1 MGELRKLM
9 GRGAGVMIAVLLSPS
24 LRAQPSDS
32 FSPKVLNRAP
42 VAEAPVE
49 ALPPADVSAAPQPP
63 CRSLSRLAPRLYR
76 CGQVLVQLNEGSA
89 FPEDL
94 KTKSWREALKT
105 LKGQGAIAKAWIS
118 SPDDIVLQAA
128 PNDPRFGDESYF
140 NGDGTAV
147 DIGALEA
154 WGTVTGRSDVIV
166 AVIDSGLAVDHPD
179 LKDNVWKNTGET
191 PGNGVDD
198 DGNGLTDDVNGFDF
212 EGNVPSVTDGVGH
225 GTNMAGV
232 IGAVGN
238 NGTGMA
244 GLNWAVQIMPLK
256 FTGSAGTG
264 SLAAALEAIDYAVQN
279 HARVINASWTL
290 AFTGPDAADKAALL
304 SEAVQSAVDAGIV
317 FAAASGNQFESG
329 VGKDIDAEPAYPASS
344 TVDGLIAVAAVNRD
358 GTLASFAN
366 FGAAS
371 VDLAAPGA
379 SVLTTSSD
387 GDFNFSK
394 GTSIA
399 TAFVSGASALVLA
412 NQPSLTPVQVKK
424 ALLDHVVPEAT
435 LSGKVASGG
444 RLSLKGLFASST
456 SSSSTPSSSG
466 DPSSGAPGASS
477 AVKSASES
485 STSAAGGCSLGR

>member
-1 MGELRKLM
+1 MRELRKL
-9 GRGAGVMIAVLLSPS
+9 GLIVLLLFPSFS
-24 LRAQPSDS
+24 LRAQPTDS
-32 FSPKVLNRAP
+32 FSLKVLNRVAP
-42 VAEAPVE
+42 VDAQPQA
-49 ALPPADVSAAPQPP
+49 APPADALAAPSPSVPALPP
-63 CRSLSRLAPRLYR
+63 CRSLSRIAPQLYR
-76 CGQVLVQLNEGSA
+76 CGEFLVQLNAGTA

-94 KTKSWREALKT
+94 KTKSWREALKA
-105 LKGQGAIAKAWIS
+105 LKGQGAIAKTWVS

-128 PNDPRFGDESYF
+128 PNDPRFTDESYF

-147 DIGALEA
+147 DVGALEA

-198 DGNGLTDDVNGFDF
+198 DVNGLVDDVNGFDF
-212 EGNVPSVTDGVGH
+212 EANVPSVADAVGH

-264 SLAAALEAIDYAVQN
+264 SLAAALEAIDYAIQY

-290 AFTGPDAADKAALL
+290 AFTGADATDKAALL

-387 GDFNFSK
+387 GDFSFSK

-399 TAFVSGASALVLA
+399 TALVSGASALLLA

-456 SSSSTPSSSG
+456 SSSSTPSLPPSSG
-466 DPSSGAPGASS
+466 DASS
-477 AVKSASES
+477 ASSVKSAAES
-485 STSAAGGCSLGR
+485 SEPAKGGCSLRP